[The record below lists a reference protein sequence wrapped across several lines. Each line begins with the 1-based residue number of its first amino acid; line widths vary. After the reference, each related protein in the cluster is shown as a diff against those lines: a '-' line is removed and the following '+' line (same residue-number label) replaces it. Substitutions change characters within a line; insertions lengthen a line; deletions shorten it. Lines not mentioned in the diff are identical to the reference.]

1 MKRLMVCIATVA
13 ALSACGAATASER
26 QVASLS
32 TAPANGTT
40 PGTAD
45 VTGTTAPSD
54 PAEAALQFAKCMRE
68 HGIDMPDPVVQKAD
82 GSGETQVAIQVGGEG
97 PGVNKIDPKEM
108 EAANKDCQHLM
119 ADAGGTFNKPSAEDQ
134 AKMQEQTLAFA
145 KCMREHG
152 IDMPDPQF
160 SDEGNGTFSIGI
172 ASGPDD
178 SSNSG
183 GPPVDFNSKEFKD
196 ANEACGQN
204 GGGFSVSS
212 GTVPG

>member
-1 MKRLMVCIATVA
+1 MKRLMFFVA
-13 ALSACGAATASER
+13 ALAALSSCGATPASDR

-32 TAPANGTT
+32 TAAANDTT
-40 PGTAD
+40 PGTGD
-45 VTGTTAPSD
+45 VTDTTAPSD

-82 GSGETQVAIQVGGEG
+82 GGGETQVAIQVDGGG

-108 EAANKDCQHLM
+108 EAANKDCQHFM
-119 ADAGGTFNKPSAEDQ
+119 ADAGGSFNQPSAEDQ
-134 AKMQEQTLAFA
+134 AKMQEQALAFA

-152 IDMPDPQF
+152 VDMPDPQF
-160 SDEGNGTFSIGI
+160 SGDGNGTFSIGI
-172 ASGPDD
+172 SSGPDD
-178 SSNSG
+178 TSNTG
-183 GPPVDFNSKEFKD
+183 GPPFDPNSQEFKD